1 MQKIIGPFYQ
11 LLTMA
16 NLPERGALQDEQLE
30 IIANAGIVVEE
41 GKIVDLGSWES
52 LKTAYPKAEKE
63 EINEPMV
70 LLPGFVDTHTHI
82 CAAGSRAT
90 DYAMRLAGKSYLEIA
105 EAGGGIAHTVKA
117 TRSAS
122 LEELTALT
130 VKRAN
135 AQLKEGITTC
145 EVKSGYGLTVES
157 ELKMLRAIR
166 EADKAVSIDLVGTCL
181 AAHMKPKDFEGSAS
195 EYLEMMGKELLPKVW
210 KEGLACRVDAFV
222 EQSAFSVEE
231 ALPYLQKAKE
241 MGFEITVHGDQ
252 FTPGGSQLA
261 IDLGAISTDHL
272 EASTDKEVE
281 ALAKSDVT
289 AVALPGASMGLGDRF
304 TPARAILDK
313 GGKLAIASDWNPGSA
328 PMGKLLLQASILG
341 TFQRLTMAET
351 LAGLTVRS
359 AAALNVKDRGTLEE
373 GKLADF
379 IAFPCK
385 DFREI
390 IYRQGAIL
398 PVKVWKKGEIILNL
412 M

>member
-30 IIANAGIVVEE
+30 IIANAGIVVEG
-41 GKIVDLGSWES
+41 GKIKDLGSWES
-52 LKTAYPKAEKE
+52 LKTAYPDAERE
-63 EINEPMV
+63 EIDEPMV

-82 CAAGSRAT
+82 CSAGNRAT

-105 EAGGGIAHTVKA
+105 EAGGGIWHTVTA

-122 LEELTALT
+122 LEELTEAT
-130 VKRAN
+130 IERAKV
-135 AQLKEGITTC
+135 QLSEGVTTC

-157 ELKMLRAIR
+157 ELKMLRAIQN
-166 EADKAVSIDLVGTCL
+166 ANKALPIDLVGTCL
-181 AAHMKPKDFEGSAS
+181 AAHMKPKDFEGTAS
-195 EYLEMMGKELLPKVW
+195 EYLQLMADELLPKVW

-231 ALPYLQKAKE
+231 TLPYLQKAKE
-241 MGFEITVHGDQ
+241 LGFDITVHGDQ

-261 IDLGAISTDHL
+261 IDLEAISTDHL

-281 ALAKSDVT
+281 ALAKSNVT
-289 AVALPGASMGLGDRF
+289 AVALPGATIGLGDRF

-313 GGKLAIASDWNPGSA
+313 GGKLAIATDWNPGSA
-328 PMGKLLLQASILG
+328 PMGKLLLPASILG
-341 TFQRLTMAET
+341 AFEHLTMAET
-351 LAGLTVRS
+351 LAGLTIRA
-359 AAALNVKDRGTLEE
+359 AAALNVSSRVGSLEE

-379 IAFPCK
+379 IAFPFK
-385 DFREI
+385 DFRNI
-390 IYRQGAIL
+390 IYRQGAVL
-398 PVKVWKKGEIILNL
+398 PKKVWKRGEMVL
-412 M
+412 